1 MDTEHGADLKG
12 LMGRRTAGLKRAEYN
27 RRVRAW
33 SLYDWAN
40 SAFAVVVL
48 AAVLPTYFV
57 DVAGTSLDSPA
68 TAAAYW
74 AVIIAISLALVAV
87 LAPVVGT
94 MSDVVRGK
102 KYLLAFFTLL
112 GVGATGSLFFVST
125 GDWQLAGALF
135 IVGRLGFGL
144 ANVFYDSLLPH
155 VAVEE
160 DQDRVSS
167 RGYAYG
173 YLGGGILLV
182 IAVALILLLPDEDN
196 LGVRVSFIAVAVW
209 WAVFSI
215 PILRRLPEPPAA
227 AAKLARGASVV
238 RTSFGRLRTTFN
250 SIRTYRELTK
260 FLFAFLLYDNGIG
273 TVIALAVVYGS
284 ELGFGTLELVGAL
297 VLVQFVGT
305 PFTLM
310 FGAITDPQSRRRGR
324 IATLLAVNI
333 IAVPAIGI
341 AAAHTLDRDTVG
353 RPDPPFEAVGPFIG
367 EGEYDS
373 GSDAF
378 TRTGDW
384 QVIGKD
390 ALPAGARSD
399 YVAASTAGSRID
411 IPFNGQRI
419 RLTHS
424 EGADH
429 GTWEVL
435 LDGAPLLE
443 DGEPVVIDAY
453 RPTVRFE
460 VPEEF
465 EAGEEGTHTLSLISL
480 ADGDPAAIGS
490 VIAIGRIEVS
500 PPVRAADLGVILGLL
515 GAVLAASL
523 VAALMFGGRVQR
535 LAERL
540 DTKRTILF
548 TLGVYTGIVIWG
560 YFLDTVIEFW
570 FLAWAVAIV
579 QGGSQALS
587 RSLYA
592 NIAPASQSG
601 EFFGF
606 FTAVAR
612 LGAIIGPLL
621 FAAAVAIFGNS
632 RPAVASLAVL
642 FVAGG
647 ALLARVD
654 VTQGR
659 MVAAFH
665 DRTALSYP
673 RHVEGGLADYGRPQS
688 LPEAAEGFR
697 KRIRALDGTEV
708 TGARDDEEG

>member
-1 MDTEHGADLKG
+1 
-12 LMGRRTAGLKRAEYN
+12 MGRRTAGLKRAEYN
-27 RRVRAW
+27 QRVHAW

-57 DVAGTSLDSPA
+57 DVAGTSLASPA

-74 AVIIAISLALVAV
+74 AIIIAISLALVAV
-87 LAPVVGT
+87 LAPIVGT
-94 MSDVVRGK
+94 MSDVMRGK
-102 KYLLAFFTLL
+102 KYLLAFFTLV
-112 GVGATGSLFFVST
+112 GVAATGSLFLVST
-125 GDWQLAGALF
+125 GDWQLAGGLF

-160 DQDRVSS
+160 DQDRVST

-173 YLGGGILLV
+173 YLGGGLLLV
-182 IAVALILLLPDEDN
+182 IAVGLILTLPDEDN
-196 LGVRVSFIAVAVW
+196 LGVRLSFVAVAVW
-209 WAVFSI
+209 WALFSI
-215 PILRRLPEPPAA
+215 PLLRRLPEPPAA
-227 AAKLARGASVV
+227 AAKLARGTSVIG
-238 RTSFGRLRTTFN
+238 TSFGRLRTTFGN
-250 SIRTYRELTK
+250 IQSYRELTK

-273 TVIALAVVYGS
+273 TVIALAVVYGA

-297 VLVQFVGT
+297 VLVQFVGI

-310 FGAITDPQSRRRGR
+310 FGAVTDGTSPRRGHLL
-324 IATLLAVNI
+324 TLLMVNI
-333 IAVPAIGI
+333 VAVPALGI
-341 AAAHTLDRDTVG
+341 AAAYSLDRDVVG
-353 RPDPPFEAVGPFIG
+353 RPDPAFAPAGAFVG
-367 EGEYDS
+367 EGEYNS
-373 GSDAF
+373 TIDAF
-378 TRTGDW
+378 ITTGDW

-390 ALPAGARSD
+390 DLPAGARSD
-399 YVAASTAGSRID
+399 YVAAAAAGSRID

-419 RLTHS
+419 TLNHS

-429 GTWEVL
+429 GTWDVL
-435 LDGAPLLE
+435 MDGTALLE

-465 EAGEEGTHTLSLISL
+465 EAETEGTHTLSLVSRSTSNPE
-480 ADGDPAAIGS
+480 ASGS
-490 VIAIGRIEVS
+490 VIAIGQIEVL
-500 PPVRAADLGVILGLL
+500 PPVRTAELGTILGLL
-515 GAVLAASL
+515 GAVVAASL
-523 VAALMFGGRVQR
+523 LAAAIFGRRVQG

-540 DTKRTILF
+540 DTKRTILL
-548 TLGVYTGIVIWG
+548 TLIVYTGIVIWG

-587 RSLYA
+587 RSLYS
-592 NIAPASQSG
+592 NLAPASQSG

-621 FAAAVAIFGNS
+621 FAGAVAAFGSS

-642 FVAGG
+642 FILGG
-647 ALLARVD
+647 VLLARVD
-654 VTQGR
+654 VQQGR
-659 MVAAFH
+659 YMAAYH
-665 DRTALSYP
+665 DLTALSYP
-673 RHVEGGLADYGRPQS
+673 RHVEGGLANYGRPES
-688 LPEAAEGFR
+688 LPEAAQGFR

-708 TGARDDEEG
+708 TGPGDDEEL